1 MHRDLQLV
9 MKKEKK
15 NLLNRIF
22 ACEKLLYI
30 LILIFCGTNSMCIK
44 STQAKNFKN
53 YLKIIVTASLD
64 FEEQHHKIYYNF
76 HVKGGFLYLIII
88 HCIKFRTA

>member
-1 MHRDLQLV
+1 
-9 MKKEKK
+9 
-15 NLLNRIF
+15 
-22 ACEKLLYI
+22 
-30 LILIFCGTNSMCIK
+30 MCIK

-76 HVKGGFLYLIII
+76 HAKWGFLYLIII